1 MNTIG
6 SHTSLGDLVSWNTPA
21 ASSASTT
28 TARDAQNTLN
38 QTPATILSSL
48 EPTGQSL
55 YGAAPEVD
63 SLLSNISTSASLNA
77 LQQINGSRDSA
88 SQISPFSSASDA
100 VSYVQDSEADSNATV
115 VASALS
121 GLNDSSSLGLLSAYY
136 SNTASTS
143 TFTGPS
149 VNVTG

>member
-6 SHTSLGDLVSWNTPA
+6 SHTSLGDLVAWNSPA
-21 ASSASTT
+21 TSSASTT
-28 TARDAQNTLN
+28 TAQDAQNTLN
-38 QTPATILSSL
+38 QTPATVLASL

-77 LQQINGSRDSA
+77 LQQINASRGAS
-88 SQISPFSSASDA
+88 SQISPFSSTDDA
-100 VSYVQDSEADSNATV
+100 VTYVQNSEAQSQATV

-121 GLNDSSSLGLLSAYY
+121 GLNDSNSLSLLRAYY
-136 SNTASTS
+136 ANTASTS
-143 TFTGPS
+143 AATGPS
-149 VNVTG
+149 VAVAG